1 MLHKTSK
8 MRGFHIVAT
17 DGEIGHVDEFL
28 VDEATWSVRYLVV
41 DTSNWI
47 GGKSVLISP
56 SQLEKVNSPEK
67 VIRVKMTR
75 AQIENSPSVDSE
87 GNRVP
92 RSPQSTDRS
101 HRRSTNGGPSS
112 TP

>member
-1 MLHKTSK
+1 MTSK

-28 VDEATWSVRYLVV
+28 VDPTNWAIRYLVV

-56 SQLEKVNSPEK
+56 SVAGIVDSPDHE
-67 VIRVKMTR
+67 IRVNMTR
-75 AQIENSPSVDSE
+75 AQIEQSPSVE
-87 GNRVP
+87 
-92 RSPQSTDRS
+92 TAEIELIE
-101 HRRSTNGGPSS
+101 TLPSVAWIL
-112 TP
+112 